1 MKVIPFFIIFVQY
14 LNTGIMNH
22 DKIKDTVN
30 KHGIITTLKLFGG
43 NKDII
48 KQTYIDNPESYLDY
62 LIGNINI
69 QYGINF
75 TDNIYFRYGDTT
87 IFLCKKYDELSN
99 EGKIVVDDFIWNYF
113 FLHIMDYNN
122 TETREILKSWLEKH
136 IPSTKHLT
144 PISKSHEF
152 YQSNIPVKTSN
163 YMI

>member
-1 MKVIPFFIIFVQY
+1 
-14 LNTGIMNH
+14 MNQ
-22 DKIKDTVN
+22 DKIKDVVN
-30 KHGIITTLKLFGG
+30 KLGIQTALQIFGG
-43 NKDII
+43 DKDII
-48 KQTYIDNPESYLDY
+48 KQVYNDNPESYLDY

-87 IFLCKKYDELSN
+87 IFLCKKYDYGLSN
-99 EGKIVVDDFIWNYF
+99 EGKIIVDDFIWNYF

-122 TETREILKSWLEKH
+122 EQTRTIIKSWLEKH

-152 YQSNIPVKTSN
+152 YQPYLPVRTSN
-163 YMI
+163 YVI

>member
-1 MKVIPFFIIFVQY
+1 MI
-14 LNTGIMNH
+14 H

-30 KHGIITTLKLFGG
+30 KFGLITALKLLGG
-43 NKDII
+43 DKDII
-48 KQTYIDNPESYLDY
+48 KQAYIDNPESYLDY

-75 TDNIYFRYGDTT
+75 TDNIYFRYGNTT
-87 IFLCKKYDELSN
+87 IFLCNRCDYELSN

-122 TETREILKSWLEKH
+122 EQTRTIIKSWLEKH

-144 PISKSHEF
+144 PISKSHEYF
-152 YQSNIPVKTSN
+152 QSNLSVKTSN
-163 YMI
+163 YVI